1 MHIPVSV
8 VLPTLTTGGRGNDLN
23 KDVVS
28 MRAHAC
34 VEIAEL

>member
-28 MRAHAC
+28 MRTHAC
-34 VEIAEL
+34 VKIVDL